1 MTMKHNEAI
10 YWALDV
16 LSFPV
21 VSTKKELKVHYHD
34 LAKKMHPDC
43 GGNKETMAQINQAYE
58 ILKKYMEDFK
68 FTFSDEEIAKQ
79 YPEELH
85 ASRFRF

>member
-1 MTMKHNEAI
+1 
-10 YWALDV
+10 
-16 LSFPV
+16 
-21 VSTKKELKVHYHD
+21 
-34 LAKKMHPDC
+34 MHPDC
-43 GGNKETMAQINQAYE
+43 GGNKETMAQINRAYE
-58 ILKKYMEDFK
+58 ILKNYMEDFK